1 MLVRMNDELCGLM
14 GGFFSLLAHPTRIRI
29 FCALE
34 HGPRTVSALAEQTQ
48 ISLPNASQHLRV
60 MRQNGALT
68 SEKRGQHVFY
78 RIADSRFLQAAEM
91 IRDALVENVQCRA
104 RRASHGTTYRKA
116 LRQKIRPLGHTMLA
130 LATNATDK
138 RNSDSV
144 LPLLKKEFLL

>member
-1 MLVRMNDELCGLM
+1 MLVRMNAELCELM

-29 FCALE
+29 FCALQ
-34 HGPRTVSALAEQTQ
+34 HGPQTVSALAEKSHV
-48 ISLPNASQHLRV
+48 SLPNASQHLRV
-60 MRQNGALT
+60 MQKNGALT
-68 SEKRGQHVFY
+68 KEKRGQQVFY
-78 RIADSRFLQAAEM
+78 QIADPRFVQAAEM

-116 LRQKIRPLGHTMLA
+116 LRQKIRPPGHTMLA

-138 RNSDSV
+138 QNSDSV

>member
-1 MLVRMNDELCGLM
+1 MLVRMNAELCELM

-78 RIADSRFLQAAEM
+78 RIADSRFLQAAEL
-91 IRDALVENVQCRA
+91 IRDALIEKTQCHA
-104 RRASHGTTYRKA
+104 RRAAHGTAYRKA
-116 LRQKIRPLGHTMLA
+116 PAQKAQPAKHAIPA
-130 LATNATDK
+130 AASNASDE
-138 RNSDSV
+138 RNSDRV
-144 LPLLKKEFLL
+144 LPLLKKEFLS